1 MHWKIREAKPED
13 FDAINELVGQL
24 YSIHA
29 KNRPDIYRPCDK
41 PLDYDY
47 YISMLND
54 DNVKVFIGEDGD
66 RIIAYTII
74 NFMDAPKRAA
84 YVERRYIELDHICVS
99 EEYRGN
105 DIGSKFIDY
114 IKGLAKSQQFSSIEL
129 HVAEFNED
137 AIGFYE
143 AKGFKPRSRTLELP
157 IV

>member
-1 MHWKIREAKPED
+1 MQWKISEAKPED
-13 FDAINELVGQL
+13 FDAINDLVGQL

-54 DNVKVFIGEDGD
+54 DNVK
-66 RIIAYTII
+66 
-74 NFMDAPKRAA
+74 
-84 YVERRYIELDHICVS
+84 
-99 EEYRGN
+99 
-105 DIGSKFIDY
+105 
-114 IKGLAKSQQFSSIEL
+114 QFSSIEL

-137 AIGFYE
+137 AIGLYE